1 MEVPVVSWRLRVT
14 APTPLGVR
22 GDVCPE
28 TATIGIGTR
37 HLRKI
42 VTAMS
47 VAVAV
52 SGGAQNGPK
61 AFAAERREVPT

>member
-1 MEVPVVSWRLRVT
+1 MRFRTFVT
-14 APTPLGVR
+14 APTPIGVR

-28 TATIGIGTR
+28 TATIGISTR

-42 VTAMS
+42 VTTMS
-47 VAVAV
+47 AGVAV
-52 SGGAQNGPK
+52 SGAQDGPK

>member
-1 MEVPVVSWRLRVT
+1 LRPRT
-14 APTPLGVR
+14 YITPAPIQGHW

-28 TATIGIGTR
+28 TARTR
-37 HLRKI
+37 HLGKI

-47 VAVAV
+47 VA
-52 SGGAQNGPK
+52 GFGAGQDSPK

>member
-1 MEVPVVSWRLRVT
+1 VSNWTHVT
-14 APTPLGVR
+14 APTPIGAR

-28 TATIGIGTR
+28 TATLRIRSR
-37 HLRKI
+37 HLRKL

-47 VAVAV
+47 VGVAV
-52 SGGAQNGPK
+52 VGGGQDGPE